1 MWLGKKGNLSPQFI
15 GLFEVT
21 QRVGKLAYRVAL
33 PPNLAGTHD
42 VFHVSMLRKYV
53 PNPELVIE
61 YEPLGIEEEL
71 TYEEKPIRILDR
83 NEQVLH
89 TMTIPIVKVLWRK
102 HGVEE
107 ASLEAEHDMR
117 NCYSHLFED
126 HVLIL

>member
-1 MWLGKKGNLSPQFI
+1 
-15 GLFEVT
+15 
-21 QRVGKLAYRVAL
+21 
-33 PPNLAGTHD
+33 
-42 VFHVSMLRKYV
+42 MLRKYI

-71 TYEEKPIRILDR
+71 TYEEKPIRILDC

-126 HVLIL
+126 HVLILRFLNILLELMGITKRNVFLSRKHNDFDEDTYGPRLSMKLLFL